1 MAQVGGPPPSGAR
14 ARRRKRGQPLESRL
28 DAMALILVLCVIPL
42 GLGLYGLDRVR
53 HAAAQASAVAAW
65 RRVQPTIIARLGQPN
80 PPEYGAVWSTHKGLI
95 CGLVNGWGSFGGL
108 AGMTD
113 FYVWNGKPTF
123 KPDVPPE
130 GFARAWGECGEDTW
144 IDLVKG
150 SMQPG
155 WCATRQG
162 AKSRKWIGRAPN

>member
-1 MAQVGGPPPSGAR
+1 MEGTVAHPPPGPRAR
-14 ARRRKRGQPLESRL
+14 ARKWRERLGTRL
-28 DAMALILVLCVIPL
+28 DALALVLVLGVIPI
-42 GLGLYGLDRVR
+42 GFGMYGLDRMH
-53 HAAAQASAVAAW
+53 HAAAKASALAAW
-65 RRVQPTIIARLGQPN
+65 RRAQPVIAARLAQPS
-80 PPEYGAVWSTHKGLI
+80 PPEYGAVWSTHKGRI

-113 FYVWNGKPTF
+113 FYVWKGKPTF

-130 GFARAWGECGEDTW
+130 AFARAWGECGEDTW
-144 IDLVKG
+144 IELVKG

-162 AKSRKWIGRAPN
+162 AKTCKWVG

>member
-1 MAQVGGPPPSGAR
+1 MQGTVARTSSGRRTR
-14 ARRRKRGQPLESRL
+14 ARKWGERLATRL
-28 DAMALILVLCVIPL
+28 DTLALVLVLGVIPI
-42 GLGLYGLDRVR
+42 GLGMYGLDRMR
-53 HAAAQASAVAAW
+53 HAAAKSSAFAAW
-65 RRVQPTIIARLGQPN
+65 RRAQPAIAARLAQPMA
-80 PPEYGAVWSTHKGLI
+80 PEYGAVWSTHKGRI

-113 FYVWNGKPTF
+113 FYVWKGKPTF

-130 GFARAWGECGEDTW
+130 AFARAWGECGEDTW
-144 IDLVKG
+144 IELVKG

-162 AKSRKWIGRAPN
+162 AKTCKWVG

>member
-1 MAQVGGPPPSGAR
+1 MAGTIAPPPPGRQS
-14 ARRRKRGQPLESRL
+14 RKRGDRLASRL
-28 DAMALILVLCVIPL
+28 DAMALVLVLGVAPV
-42 GLGLYGLDRVR
+42 GLGMYGLDRMH
-53 HAAAQASAVAAW
+53 HAAAKASAFAAW
-65 RRVQPTIIARLGQPN
+65 RRAQPAIAARLAQPN

-113 FYVWNGKPTF
+113 FYVLNGKPTF

-130 GFARAWGECGEDTW
+130 AFARAWGECGEDTW
-144 IDLVKG
+144 IELVKG

-162 AKSRKWIGRAPN
+162 AKTCKWVG

>member
-1 MAQVGGPPPSGAR
+1 MTQTPPSGGR
-14 ARRRKRGQPLESRL
+14 GRRRKGSDGLASRL
-28 DAMALILVLCVIPL
+28 DGAALILLLGVAPL
-42 GLGLYGLDRVR
+42 GLGMYALDRM
-53 HAAAQASAVAAW
+53 HHGAATADAVAAW
-65 RRVQPTIIARLGQPN
+65 RRAQPAIIARLAQPR
-80 PPEYGAVWSTHKGLI
+80 PPEYGAVWSTHKGRI

-113 FYVWNGKPTF
+113 FYIWKGKPTF

-130 GFARAWGECGEDTW
+130 AFARGWGECGEDTW

-162 AKSRKWIGRAPN
+162 AKSCKWAG

>member
-1 MAQVGGPPPSGAR
+1 MGRKVAPPSSG
-14 ARRRKRGQPLESRL
+14 RRGRVRRPGDRLASRL
-28 DAMALILVLCVIPL
+28 DGMALILVLCVIPL
-42 GLGLYGLDRVR
+42 GLGMYGLDGMQ
-53 HAAAQASAVAAW
+53 HAAAKASAVAAW
-65 RRVQPTIIARLGQPN
+65 RRAQPVIAARLAQPT
-80 PPEYGAVWSTHKGLI
+80 PPEYGAVWSTHQGRI

-113 FYVWNGKPTF
+113 FYVWKGKATF

-130 GFARAWGECGEDTW
+130 AFARAWGECGEDTW
-144 IDLVKG
+144 IELVKG

-162 AKSRKWIGRAPN
+162 AKSCKWVG

>member
-1 MAQVGGPPPSGAR
+1 MRGSVAPEPTQRR
-14 ARRRKRGQPLESRL
+14 AGVRKRSERLASRL
-28 DAMALILVLCVIPL
+28 DGVALLLVLGVVPV
-42 GLGLYGLDRVR
+42 GLGLYGWDRWR
-53 HAAAQASAVAAW
+53 HAAATADAFAAW
-65 RRVQPTIIARLGQPN
+65 RRAQPIIAARLAQPT
-80 PPEYGAVWSTHKGLI
+80 PPEYGAVWSTHKGRI

-113 FYVWNGKPTF
+113 FYVWNGKATF

-130 GFARAWGECGEDTW
+130 AFARAWGECGEDTW
-144 IDLVKG
+144 IELVKG

-162 AKSRKWIGRAPN
+162 AKTCRWVG

>member
-1 MAQVGGPPPSGAR
+1 MDKTIAPQA
-14 ARRRKRGQPLESRL
+14 ARRRAKSRKLGERIASRL
-28 DAMALILVLCVIPL
+28 DATALIVLVGVAPV
-42 GLGLYGLDRVR
+42 GLGMYALDRMH
-53 HAAAQASAVAAW
+53 HAAAKASAFAAW
-65 RRVQPTIIARLGQPN
+65 RRAQPAIAARLAQPGA
-80 PPEYGAVWSTHKGLI
+80 PEYGAVWSTHKGRI

-130 GFARAWGECGEDTW
+130 AFARAWGECGEDTW
-144 IDLVKG
+144 IELVKG

-162 AKSRKWIGRAPN
+162 AKTCKWAG

>member
-1 MAQVGGPPPSGAR
+1 MEQADAPTPSGER
-14 ARRRKRGQPLESRL
+14 ARRRKRGQRLESRL
-28 DAMALILVLCVIPL
+28 DAAALILVLCVIPL
-42 GLGLYGLDRVR
+42 GLGMYGLDRFR
-53 HAAAQASAVAAW
+53 HAQATASAIAAW
-65 RRVQPTIIARLGQPN
+65 RRAQPAIVARLAQPT
-80 PPEYGAVWSTHKGLI
+80 PPEYGAVWSTHKGRI

-113 FYVWNGKPTF
+113 FYVWKGKPTF

-130 GFARAWGECGEDTW
+130 AFARAWGECGEDIW

-162 AKSRKWIGRAPN
+162 AKSCKWAG